1 MPETESYDAIKVEV
15 EKNGN
20 VLTTTMERLRNA
32 HGAGKLGV
40 NVLDEI
46 SKALAG
52 MGLGH
57 VPVELPR
64 YQEKPVRLYKL
75 GTPVAD
81 VIQAALSPGQETD
94 EKLKF
99 HAGKESS
106 RYADIIERIR
116 ELVAQ

>member
-1 MPETESYDAIKVEV
+1 M
-15 EKNGN
+15 
-20 VLTTTMERLRNA
+20 
-32 HGAGKLGV
+32 
-40 NVLDEI
+40 I